1 MKKKIE
7 DLEKKVHLLYHLPII
22 KKDINHLIKEN
33 AKAESNPKYQSLF
46 QTKDRYVVI
55 TGGRGSG
62 KSFAVTVFLA
72 LLTYEKDNRILFT
85 RYTMTS
91 ASMSIIPEFV
101 EKLNL
106 MGVIENFEVTK
117 YEIKNKVTGSSIYFS
132 GIKTASGDQTAK
144 LKSISGVNTFVLDE
158 AEELMEE
165 DNFDKIDYSIRSKV
179 SANRVLLILNPTTKE
194 HWVYQ
199 RFFQNRGIADG
210 FNGSK
215 NGVSYI
221 HTTYL
226 DNQEHLSESFVKQ
239 VEEMKVR
246 RPQKYEHQIMGGWL
260 QKAEGVVFED
270 WQIGQF
276 NREIPISC
284 FGLDIGFARDES
296 VLTEVA
302 VDKAR
307 KIIWVKE
314 HFYRKGLVT
323 SNIYDLCLRYAGKR
337 LIVVDS
343 SEPRLIAELNSRG
356 LNCTATVKK
365 KGSIV
370 TGIALMQD
378 YNINLDGENLVKEFN
393 NYVWDIRGVKPR
405 DAYNHGVDAMRYAVE
420 YLLLRSNPK
429 GTYVIR

>member
-1 MKKKIE
+1 MQK
-7 DLEKKVHLLYHLPII
+7 LNL
-22 KKDINHLIKEN
+22 
-33 AKAESNPKYQSLF
+33 NPKYQSLF

-72 LLTYEKDNRILFT
+72 LLTYEKDNRVLFT

-179 SANRVLLILNPTTKE
+179 STNRVLLILNPTTKE

-215 NGVSYI
+215 NGVTYI

-226 DNQEHLSESFVKQ
+226 DNVEHLSESFVKQ
-239 VEEMKVR
+239 VEEMKIR
-246 RPQKYEHQIMGGWL
+246 RPQKYQHQIMGGWL

-276 NREIPISC
+276 NSEIPISC

-302 VDKAR
+302 VDKVR

-314 HFYRKGLVT
+314 HFYKKGLVT

>member
-1 MKKKIE
+1 MQK
-7 DLEKKVHLLYHLPII
+7 LNL
-22 KKDINHLIKEN
+22 
-33 AKAESNPKYQSLF
+33 NPKYQSLF

-165 DNFDKIDYSIRSKV
+165 DNFDKIDYSIRSKM
-179 SANRVLLILNPTTKE
+179 SSNRVLLILNPTTKE

-215 NGVSYI
+215 DGVTYI

-226 DNQEHLSESFVKQ
+226 DNEEHLSESFMKQ

-276 NREIPISC
+276 NRDIPISC

-302 VDKAR
+302 VDKLR

-314 HFYRKGLVT
+314 HFYKKGLVT

>member
-1 MKKKIE
+1 MQN
-7 DLEKKVHLLYHLPII
+7 LNL
-22 KKDINHLIKEN
+22 
-33 AKAESNPKYQSLF
+33 NPKYQSLF

-72 LLTYEKDNRILFT
+72 LLTYEKNNRVLFT

-132 GIKTASGDQTAK
+132 GIKAASGDQTAK

-179 SANRVLLILNPTTKE
+179 STNRVLLILNPTTKE

-215 NGVSYI
+215 DGVTYI

-226 DNQEHLSESFVKQ
+226 DNEEHLSESFVKQ
-239 VEEMKVR
+239 VEEMKIR
-246 RPQKYEHQIMGGWL
+246 RPNKYQHQIMGGWL

-314 HFYRKGLVT
+314 HFYKKGLVT

>member
-1 MKKKIE
+1 MQK
-7 DLEKKVHLLYHLPII
+7 LNL
-22 KKDINHLIKEN
+22 
-33 AKAESNPKYQSLF
+33 NPKYQSLF

-144 LKSISGVNTFVLDE
+144 LKSISGINTFVLDE

-165 DNFDKIDYSIRSKV
+165 DNFDKIDYSIRSKM
-179 SANRVLLILNPTTKE
+179 SSNRVLLILNPTTKE
-194 HWVYQ
+194 HCVYQ

-215 NGVSYI
+215 DGVTYI

-226 DNQEHLSESFVKQ
+226 DNEEHLSESFMKQ

-276 NREIPISC
+276 NRDIPISC

-302 VDKAR
+302 VDKLR

-314 HFYRKGLVT
+314 HFYKKGLVT

>member
-1 MKKKIE
+1 MQK
-7 DLEKKVHLLYHLPII
+7 LNL
-22 KKDINHLIKEN
+22 
-33 AKAESNPKYQSLF
+33 NPKYQSLF

>member
-1 MKKKIE
+1 MQK
-7 DLEKKVHLLYHLPII
+7 LNL
-22 KKDINHLIKEN
+22 
-33 AKAESNPKYQSLF
+33 NPKYQSLF

-72 LLTYEKDNRILFT
+72 LLTYEKNNRVLFT

-179 SANRVLLILNPTTKE
+179 STNRVLLILNPTTKE

-215 NGVSYI
+215 DGVTYI

-226 DNQEHLSESFVKQ
+226 DNVEHLSESFVKQ

-246 RPQKYEHQIMGGWL
+246 RPQKYQHQIMGGWL

-314 HFYRKGLVT
+314 HFYKKGLVT

>member
-1 MKKKIE
+1 MQK
-7 DLEKKVHLLYHLPII
+7 LNL
-22 KKDINHLIKEN
+22 
-33 AKAESNPKYQSLF
+33 NPKYQSLF

-144 LKSISGVNTFVLDE
+144 LKSISGINTFVLDE

-165 DNFDKIDYSIRSKV
+165 DNFDKIDYSIRSKM
-179 SANRVLLILNPTTKE
+179 SSNRVLLILNPTTKE

-215 NGVSYI
+215 DGVTYI

-226 DNQEHLSESFVKQ
+226 DNEEHLSESFMKQ

-276 NREIPISC
+276 NRDIPISC

-302 VDKAR
+302 VDKLR

-314 HFYRKGLVT
+314 HFYKKGLVT

>member
-1 MKKKIE
+1 MQK
-7 DLEKKVHLLYHLPII
+7 LNL
-22 KKDINHLIKEN
+22 
-33 AKAESNPKYQSLF
+33 NPKYQSLF

-165 DNFDKIDYSIRSKV
+165 DNFDKIDYSIRSKM
-179 SANRVLLILNPTTKE
+179 SSNRVLLILNPTTKE

-215 NGVSYI
+215 DGVSYI

-226 DNQEHLSESFVKQ
+226 DNEEHLSESFVKQ

-246 RPQKYEHQIMGGWL
+246 RPQKYQHQIMGGWL
-260 QKAEGVVFED
+260 QRAEGVVFED

-284 FGLDIGFARDES
+284 FGLDFGFARDES

-302 VDKAR
+302 VDKPR

-314 HFYRKGLVT
+314 HFYKKGLVT

>member
-1 MKKKIE
+1 MQK
-7 DLEKKVHLLYHLPII
+7 LNL
-22 KKDINHLIKEN
+22 
-33 AKAESNPKYQSLF
+33 NPKYQSLF

-165 DNFDKIDYSIRSKV
+165 DNFDKIDYSIRSKM
-179 SANRVLLILNPTTKE
+179 SSNRVLLILNPTTKE

-215 NGVSYI
+215 SGVTYI

-226 DNQEHLSESFVKQ
+226 DNEEHLSESFVNQ
-239 VEEMKVR
+239 VKEMKAR

-302 VDKAR
+302 VDKPR

>member
-1 MKKKIE
+1 M
-7 DLEKKVHLLYHLPII
+7 L
-22 KKDINHLIKEN
+22 
-33 AKAESNPKYQSLF
+33 SL
-46 QTKDRYVVI
+46 
-55 TGGRGSG
+55 
-62 KSFAVTVFLA
+62 
-72 LLTYEKDNRILFT
+72 
-85 RYTMTS
+85 
-91 ASMSIIPEFV
+91 
-101 EKLNL
+101 
-106 MGVIENFEVTK
+106 
-117 YEIKNKVTGSSIYFS
+117 
-132 GIKTASGDQTAK
+132 
-144 LKSISGVNTFVLDE
+144 
-158 AEELMEE
+158 
-165 DNFDKIDYSIRSKV
+165 
-179 SANRVLLILNPTTKE
+179 
-194 HWVYQ
+194 
-199 RFFQNRGIADG
+199 
-210 FNGSK
+210 
-215 NGVSYI
+215 
-221 HTTYL
+221 
-226 DNQEHLSESFVKQ
+226 Q
-239 VEEMKVR
+239 VE
-246 RPQKYEHQIMGGWL
+246 

-276 NREIPISC
+276 NGEIPISC

-307 KIIWVKE
+307 KVIWVKE
-314 HFYRKGLVT
+314 HFYKKGLVT

-420 YLLLRSNPK
+420 YLLLRTNPK

>member
-1 MKKKIE
+1 MQK
-7 DLEKKVHLLYHLPII
+7 LNL
-22 KKDINHLIKEN
+22 
-33 AKAESNPKYQSLF
+33 NPKYQSLF

-165 DNFDKIDYSIRSKV
+165 DNFDKIDYSIRSKM
-179 SANRVLLILNPTTKE
+179 SSNRVLLILNPTTKE

-215 NGVSYI
+215 SGVTYI

-226 DNQEHLSESFVKQ
+226 DNEEHLSESFVKQ
-239 VEEMKVR
+239 VEEMKAR

-314 HFYRKGLVT
+314 HFYKKGLVT

-420 YLLLRSNPK
+420 YLLLRTNPK